1 MRSLQLTNSE
11 GTRYK
16 WNINANRD
24 ELDVIEN
31 SVDRQSPTMPPPT
44 TKRSYEEGKKKE
56 QREFRKT
63 HNIVLD
69 ELFVTKP
76 TAMIEKKKVKNAYY
90 RRETSPNVEL
100 NDDDLIDGGDDFQA
114 RLTSHNRSKE
124 IDTIEMF
131 KRMAEEQRKA
141 GKGLWGQ
148 TDNK

>member
-69 ELFVTKP
+69 ELK
-76 TAMIEKKKVKNAYY
+76 AMIEKKKVKNAYY

-124 IDTIEMF
+124 I
-131 KRMAEEQRKA
+131 MAEEQRKA